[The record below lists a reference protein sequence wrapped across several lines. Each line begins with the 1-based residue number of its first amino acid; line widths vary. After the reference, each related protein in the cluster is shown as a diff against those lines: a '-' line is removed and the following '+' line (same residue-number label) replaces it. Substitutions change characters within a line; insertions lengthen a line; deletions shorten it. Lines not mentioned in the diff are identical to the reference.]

1 MMFSGWF
8 DLPWWGL
15 ILTALALTHVTIAA
29 VTIFLHR
36 CQAHRALELHPLV
49 SHFFRFWLWLT
60 TGMVTKEWAAIHRKH
75 HAKVETDEDPHSPQ
89 TRGIKKVFFEGAE
102 LYRKESQNQETIA
115 RYGEGTPDDWME
127 RNVYTKHS

>member
-29 VTIFLHR
+29 VTIYLHR
-36 CQAHRALELHPLV
+36 CQAHRALELHPLI

-60 TGMVTKEWAAIHRKH
+60 TGMVTKEWASSIPSTHPNA
-75 HAKVETDEDPHSPQ
+75 Q
-89 TRGIKKVFFEGAE
+89 TSGIPPGPRITRFNPCLWAGCFLQLQK
-102 LYRKESQNQETIA
+102 S
-115 RYGEGTPDDWME
+115 
-127 RNVYTKHS
+127 